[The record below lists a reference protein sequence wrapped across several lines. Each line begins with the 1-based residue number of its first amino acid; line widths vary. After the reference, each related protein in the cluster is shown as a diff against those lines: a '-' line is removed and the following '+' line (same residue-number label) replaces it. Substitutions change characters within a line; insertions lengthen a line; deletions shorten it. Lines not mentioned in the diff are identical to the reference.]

1 MIGVRLRDALAALW
15 ALVLAMPVPPAQAAD
30 TERGRA
36 LYEGRVAMS
45 TVGASPMPAACA
57 ACHRPSG
64 MGNFEG
70 GLAVPPIA
78 GPMLFEPLDRD
89 TARFFPASARWR
101 VRPAYDEASLGRL
114 LRSGESPDGV
124 TLQPA
129 MPRYRIDDADLAD
142 LSAYLRTMSQGTPPG
157 LDADTVRVA
166 TVTTPDAD
174 PRRRDAMLATLQHFI
189 AQKNGQ
195 SRHEVKRSVQ
205 SSRTREM
212 VMYRKFRIWQLEHWA
227 LQGEPSTWAAQ
238 LDARQSRQPVYALVA
253 GMGGAQWAPIDAF
266 CARHRLPCLLPL
278 AEAGGGRA
286 PGFYSL
292 HFHAGIDA
300 DAAMAASRLKAQGL
314 RRALLWGTPGPLA
327 DRVRGVFAGQG
338 VALDD
343 GDSEAPAIVSLLP
356 PAAHAARLREGG
368 HGFRVVAWLPGTHA
382 LGRAELDASLP
393 QTQRGWIVTPMR
405 TGEPLDRQ
413 LQRTRLWLR
422 GQGLESIPVDV
433 AASTLQAATVL
444 GEGLVHLDF
453 GFTPEYLLELL
464 EHGLE
469 NVIPWSPF
477 PRLAIGPDQRIASKG
492 SWVGEVREGR
502 VAWQWQ
508 ALP

>member
-1 MIGVRLRDALAALW
+1 MRLRLAA
-15 ALVLAMPVPPAQAAD
+15 ALLLAACAPIAAAAD
-30 TERGRA
+30 LERGRA
-36 LYEGRVAMS
+36 LYEGHVAMRTS
-45 TVGASPMPAACA
+45 GASPLASACA

-78 GPMLFEPLDRD
+78 GPMLFKALDRD

-114 LRSGESPDGV
+114 LRSGVSPDGV
-124 TLQPA
+124 TMQPA
-129 MPRYRIDDADLAD
+129 MPRYRLDETDLAD
-142 LSAYLRTMSQGTPPG
+142 LSAYLRTLSQTAPPG
-157 LDADTVRVA
+157 LEAGSVRVA
-166 TVTTPDAD
+166 TITTPDAD
-174 PRRRDAMLATLQHFI
+174 PQRRDAMLATLRRFVE
-189 AQKNGQ
+189 QKNGQ
-195 SRHEVKRSVQ
+195 SRHEAQRSAQ

-212 VMYRKFRIWQLEHWA
+212 LMYRKFRVWQLEHWA

-238 LDARQSRQPVYALVA
+238 LDAWQSLRPVYAVVA
-253 GMGGAQWAPIDAF
+253 GLGGAQWAPVDEF
-266 CARHRLPCLLPL
+266 CARRRLPCLLPL
-278 AEAGGGRA
+278 VDAGGGRS

-300 DAAMAASRLKAQGL
+300 DAAMVAAQLKAAGL
-314 RRALLWGTPGPLA
+314 RRVQLWHAPGTLA
-327 DRVRGVFAGQG
+327 DRVRGVLEREGLEP
-338 VALDD
+338 VD
-343 GDSEAPAIVSLLP
+343 GDAQAIVSLLP
-356 PAAHAARLREGG
+356 PAAHAARLRASGPG
-368 HGFRVVAWLPGTHA
+368 LRPVAWLPGTHA
-382 LGRAELDASLP
+382 LGRTELDAALP
-393 QTQRGWIVTPMR
+393 LTARGWIVTPMR

-413 LQRTRLWLR
+413 LQRARLWLR
-422 GQGLESIPVDV
+422 GQGLEAVPTDV

-469 NVIPWSPF
+469 NVIPWSPY

-492 SWVGEVREGR
+492 SWIGEVREGR
-502 VAWQWQ
+502 VEWQWATQ
-508 ALP
+508 P

>member
-1 MIGVRLRDALAALW
+1 MPSRRW

-174 PRRRDAMLATLQHFI
+174 PRRRDAMLATVQHFI

-195 SRHEVKRSVQ
+195 SRHEGEALGAVLAHARDGHVPQVPHLAARALGAAGRRFDLGRTARCTAVAPAGVCAGGGHGRRSG
-205 SSRTREM
+205 R
-212 VMYRKFRIWQLEHWA
+212 
-227 LQGEPSTWAAQ
+227 PSMRS
-238 LDARQSRQPVYALVA
+238 ARGTACPACCRWPGS
-253 GMGGAQWAPIDAF
+253 
-266 CARHRLPCLLPL
+266 
-278 AEAGGGRA
+278 GGGRA
-286 PGFYSL
+286 PGYGL

-300 DAAMAASRLKAQGL
+300 DAAMAASRLKALGL

-356 PAAHAARLREGG
+356 PAAHAARLRPRAATAFE
-368 HGFRVVAWLPGTHA
+368 VVAWLPGTHA

-405 TGEPLDRQ
+405 TGEPLDRR

-422 GQGLESIPVDV
+422 DMARGSSIPVDV

-477 PRLAIGPDQRIASKG
+477 SARLAIGPDQRIASKG

-502 VAWQWQ
+502 VALWWR